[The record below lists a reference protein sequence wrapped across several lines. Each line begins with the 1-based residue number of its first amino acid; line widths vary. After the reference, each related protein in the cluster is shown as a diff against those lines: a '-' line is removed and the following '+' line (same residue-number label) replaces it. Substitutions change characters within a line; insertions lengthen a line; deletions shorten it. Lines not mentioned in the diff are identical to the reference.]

1 MKKIYTLFLTALV
14 MFSLVSLQTQAQTNP
29 NCNLNVSYTYAA
41 TPNGPNVIAFTNTS
55 TGYVTADT
63 IQWEFGDGTS
73 SSQISPT
80 HTYTTAGT
88 YNVCLII
95 RRVVPPGAAP
105 CLNYTCHSIVVTLPC
120 NLTAAYTSQ
129 PSSSNTL
136 GVYFTNT
143 SAGFAT
149 GDSIKWSFGDGT
161 YAYTPNAY
169 HAYANAGTYTVCL
182 HVRKASTGTVLSPC
196 VSDIC
201 HPVTVTVANTCNL
214 TAAFTSQPSSTNT
227 LGVYFSNTSA
237 GFATGDSIKWSFG
250 DGTYAYTPNAYHAYA
265 NAGTYTVCLHVRK
278 ASTGTVLSPCVSDI
292 CHPVTV
298 TVPNACNLV
307 AAYSYLADGTQ
318 PNLIHFTNQ
327 STGFDPTDSITWV
340 FGDGSPNAYTPNPDH
355 LYTTNGNFN
364 ACMIVKKN
372 STVAGATPCVKYICK
387 TISITLPNT
396 CNLVV
401 SFTSHRDSTTFALY
415 TYHFENTSTPLSS
428 TDSISWTFGDGTSSS
443 SVSPTHVYAQ
453 SGTYVV
459 CLRVQKRDANG
470 GLTTCIRTSCVTIV
484 IQPTCTLH
492 SNYTWLVDSQNPL
505 LVHFTNTTGFPGTNV
520 ITTWY
525 FGDGSSASTQNTNH
539 TFANAGTYYV
549 CLRTQ
554 YGTCVSYHCDSVR
567 VTAPVCTLHSNYTW
581 VADSQNPLLIHFTN
595 TSTPVATNATVNWYF
610 GDNTSA
616 TTYNVNHTFDHAGT
630 YYVCLR
636 EQIGTC
642 VSYHCDSIHVTAP
655 VCTLQSGYT
664 WTADSQNPLLIHFTN
679 TTTPATPNTTYAWY
693 FGDNTSATT
702 LNADHTFAH
711 AGTFYVCL
719 RSQSGTCVSYHCDSI
734 RVTAPL
740 CTLQSAYTWAADS
753 QNPQLI
759 HFTNT
764 TNAPAG
770 TNVITAWYFGDGS
783 SAATF
788 NADHQYA
795 QPGNYYVCL
804 RTQVG
809 TCVSYH
815 CDSIHV
821 MTPVC
826 TLVASFTFYRDSIGT
841 APNTYHFTNTSTP
854 VSTPDS
860 VRWTFG
866 DGSSSNSYS
875 PTHSYAQPGTY
886 TVCLRMQHRNANGTL
901 STCVSEICHT
911 ITVVQACNI
920 QPSYTWRADSVN
932 YKKIYFTNTTTIPT
946 STITATWN
954 FGDGATAT
962 SWNAIH
968 EYAQP
973 GRYYVCLRIQYGTC
987 VTYHCDSITIN
998 TPQVPCS
1005 QLADFHSISTSATS
1019 LSVAFV
1025 PNNIYSD
1032 VTYNWTF
1039 GDGTGSTGPT
1049 ATHTYATAGTYTVCL
1064 SAIRSNTCTATSCI
1078 TIHVP
1083 AGISCSNITL
1093 GFTNTANPTGANSMT
1108 FTATSNAPTTDQVW
1122 TISRVPASATGSV
1135 TIHANNPTYNF
1146 ADTGYYNVCL
1156 HATFAGGCVKEYCRV
1171 IHVSYPVGGNV
1182 CSLQVYPNPAS
1193 SVVNLLV
1200 TLTQPQ
1206 VISAVVYNNANMQ
1219 VLQRDQQGFVG
1230 SNTVTLNIATLAPG
1244 AYTVRVSYGGQV
1256 CYATFIKQQ

>member
-14 MFSLVSLQTQAQTNP
+14 MFSLVSLQTQAQINP
-29 NCNLNVSYTYAA
+29 NCNLAVSYTFAA

-55 TGYVTADT
+55 TGYVAADT
-63 IQWEFGDGTS
+63 IQWNFGDGTS
-73 SSQISPT
+73 SSDVNPV

-88 YNVCLII
+88 YQVCLII
-95 RRVVPPGAAP
+95 RRAFPPGTTP
-105 CLNYTCHSIVVTLPC
+105 CVSYSCHAVVVTLPC
-120 NLTAAYTSQ
+120 DLTAAFTTQ
-129 PSSSNTL
+129 PSTSNSL

-143 SAGFAT
+143 SAGFAA

-161 YAYTPNAY
+161 YAYTSNAY

-182 HVRKASTGTVLSPC
+182 HVRKASNSGTTVSPC

-201 HPVTVTVANTCNL
+201 HTVTVTVANTCNL
-214 TAAFTSQPSSTNT
+214 TAAFTSQPSTTNS
-227 LGVYFSNTSA
+227 LGIYFTNTSA
-237 GFATGDSIKWSFG
+237 GYATGDSIIWSFG
-250 DGTYAYTPNAYHAYA
+250 DGTYAYNIPTAYHQYA
-265 NAGTYTVCLHVRK
+265 NAGPYTVCLRVRK
-278 ASTGTVLSPCVSDI
+278 ASSGTTPSTCVSDI
-292 CHPVTV
+292 CHTVTV
-298 TVPNACNLV
+298 TAATNPCNLV
-307 AAYSYLADGTQ
+307 AAYTYHTDSTTA
-318 PNLIHFTNQ
+318 NLVHFTNQ
-327 STGFDPTDSITWV
+327 STGFDPTDSITWI
-340 FGDGSPNAYTPNPDH
+340 FGDGSPNAYVPNPDH
-355 LYTTNGNFN
+355 LYATSGAFN

-372 STVAGATPCVKYICK
+372 TTVAGATPCVRYLCK
-387 TISITLPNT
+387 TINITIPTT
-396 CNLVV
+396 CSLLA
-401 SFTSHRDSTTFALY
+401 SFTFNRDSTAAAPY
-415 TYHFENTSTPLSS
+415 TYHFTNTSTPLASG
-428 TDSISWTFGDGTSSS
+428 DSIRWTFGDGTSSS

-453 SGTYVV
+453 AGTYVV
-459 CLRVQKRDANG
+459 CLRVQKRNANG
-470 GLTTCIRTSCVTIV
+470 GLTDCVRTSCITIV
-484 IQPTCTLH
+484 IQPACTLH
-492 SNYTWLVDSQNPL
+492 SNYTWAADSQNPML
-505 LVHFTNTTGFPGTNV
+505 IHFTNTTGFPGTNV
-520 ITTWY
+520 STTWY
-525 FGDGSSASTQNTNH
+525 FGDGTSASTLNVNH

-554 YGTCVSYHCDSVR
+554 FGTCVSYHCDSVR

-581 VADSQNPLLIHFTN
+581 VADSQNPLLVHFTN
-595 TSTPVATNATVNWYF
+595 SSTPTATNATTTWYF
-610 GDNTSA
+610 GDNSSA
-616 TTYNVNHTFDHAGT
+616 TTYNANHTFDHAGT

-642 VSYHCDSIHVTAP
+642 VSYHCDSVRVTAP
-655 VCTLQSGYT
+655 VCTLQS
-664 WTADSQNPLLIHFTN
+664 S
-679 TTTPATPNTTYAWY
+679 
-693 FGDNTSATT
+693 
-702 LNADHTFAH
+702 
-711 AGTFYVCL
+711 
-719 RSQSGTCVSYHCDSI
+719 
-734 RVTAPL
+734 
-740 CTLQSAYTWAADS
+740 YTWAADS
-753 QNPQLI
+753 QNSQLI

-783 SAATF
+783 SSATL

-795 QPGNYYVCL
+795 QPGNYYACL

-815 CDSIHV
+815 CDTV
-821 MTPVC
+821 RVLAPVC
-826 TLVASFTFYRDSIGT
+826 NLVAGFTSYRDSIGT

-854 VSTPDS
+854 INTADS

-875 PTHSYAQPGTY
+875 PTHSYTQPGTY

-911 ITVVQACNI
+911 ITVVQTCNI
-920 QPSYTWRADSVN
+920 QPSFTWRADSVN

-946 STITATWN
+946 GAVTATWN

-962 SWNAIH
+962 SWNATH
-968 EYAQP
+968 EYAAA

-987 VTYHCDSITIN
+987 VTYRCDSITII
-998 TPQVPCS
+998 TPQVPCA
-1005 QLADFHSISTSATS
+1005 QLANFHSINTSATG

-1025 PNNIYSD
+1025 PNNIYGD

-1049 ATHTYATAGTYTVCL
+1049 ATHTYAHEGTYTVCL

-1083 AGISCSNITL
+1083 AGISCNNITL
-1093 GFTNTANPTGANSMT
+1093 GFTNTSNPTGANSMS

-1135 TIHANNPTYNF
+1135 TIHANNPAYNF

-1156 HATFAGGCVKEYCRV
+1156 HATFAGGCIKEYCRM
-1171 IHVSYPVGGNV
+1171 IHVSYPVSGNT

-1200 TLTQPQ
+1200 TLTAPQ
-1206 VISAVVYNNANMQ
+1206 VITAVVYNNANMQ

-1230 SNTVTLNIATLAPG
+1230 SNTVTLNIATLTPG
-1244 AYTVRVSYGGQV
+1244 VYTVRVTYGGQV
-1256 CYATFIKQQ
+1256 CYATFVKQ